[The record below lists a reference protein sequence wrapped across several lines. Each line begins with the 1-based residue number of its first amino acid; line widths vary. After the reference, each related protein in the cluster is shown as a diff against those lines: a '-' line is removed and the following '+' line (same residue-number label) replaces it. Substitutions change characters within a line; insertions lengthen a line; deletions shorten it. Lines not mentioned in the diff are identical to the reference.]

1 MLLTFYSANTWR
13 VFHLSSLVVSW
24 AFDLLIALPALKYTS
39 ALALTYICSMV
50 LNSAKVQLDSVVL
63 YWIWYLP
70 KLLGLG
76 WVSCMWS
83 HGGTWCS
90 HNEIGGDLVNEQNL
104 TFKTMLYFIISHS
117 RPTWKLGG
125 LFDVSQIMSGLN
137 MWQNR
142 WPSIWYLYF
151 MAERSE
157 IATVILISLF
167 HHKRLLAF
175 IWDGKDPKWEDI
187 QSLLFSIFSPPHIH
201 NVVLGHRCSHKV
213 QLLHV
218 GSNVQTFY
226 CGESPRT
233 S

>member
-1 MLLTFYSANTWR
+1 MLLTFYFANTWR

-24 AFDLLIALPALKYTS
+24 AFDFLIALPALKYTS

-83 HGGTWCS
+83 HGATWCS
-90 HNEIGGDLVNEQNL
+90 HNEIGGGLVNEQNL
-104 TFKTMLYFIISHS
+104 TFKTMIILYNIPFMSNLK
-117 RPTWKLGG
+117 TWGT
-125 LFDVSQIMSGLN
+125 VWCTSNHGLN

-142 WPSIWYLYF
+142 WLSIWYLYF

-157 IATVILISLF
+157 ILTVILISLF
-167 HHKRLLAF
+167 HHKRLLAS
-175 IWDGKDPKWEDI
+175 PKWEDI
-187 QSLLFSIFSPPHIH
+187 QSLLFTIFSPPHMH
-201 NVVLGHRCSHKV
+201 NVVLGHLSSHNF
-213 QLLHV
+213 QTAWF
-218 GSNVQTFY
+218 GSMSISTFW
-226 CGESPRT
+226 
-233 S
+233 